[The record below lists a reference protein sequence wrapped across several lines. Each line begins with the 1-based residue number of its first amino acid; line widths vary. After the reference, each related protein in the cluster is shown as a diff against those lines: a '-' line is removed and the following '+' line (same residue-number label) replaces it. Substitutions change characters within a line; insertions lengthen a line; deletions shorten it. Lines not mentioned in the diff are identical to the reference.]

1 MIWRILLYGI
11 LFYFIY
17 QLLVGLIIPVF
28 KTTRRMRKDFNDIK
42 NRMNEFINDPQQNK
56 NSQYN
61 SKETSATKSKSEDYI
76 DFEEVK

>member
-1 MIWRILLYGI
+1 
-11 LFYFIY
+11 
-17 QLLVGLIIPVF
+17 
-28 KTTRRMRKDFNDIK
+28 MRKDFNDIK

-61 SKETSATKSKSEDYI
+61 SKETSATKSKPKDYI